1 MSKFYIYISGKMVI
15 DHYKPLNSNF
25 LDDFQRLIKLL
36 FDISDSRGDVVK
48 YQVTFKISL
57 QKV

>member
-1 MSKFYIYISGKMVI
+1 MFYMYILGKMVI
-15 DHYKPLNSNF
+15 DHFEPLNSNF

-36 FDISDSRGDVVK
+36 FDISDSRGDEVK

-57 QKV
+57 HRV

>member
-1 MSKFYIYISGKMVI
+1 MYILGKMVI
-15 DHYKPLNSNF
+15 DHFEPLNSNF

-36 FDISDSRGDVVK
+36 FDISDSRGDEVK

-57 QKV
+57 HRV